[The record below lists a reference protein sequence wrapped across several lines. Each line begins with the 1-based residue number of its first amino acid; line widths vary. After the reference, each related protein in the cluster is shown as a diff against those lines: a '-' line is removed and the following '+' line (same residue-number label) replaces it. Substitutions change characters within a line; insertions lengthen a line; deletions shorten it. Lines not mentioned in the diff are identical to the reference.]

1 MIVTEKITL
10 TRKELFKILI
20 TSYLRKRWWLVA
32 WIWIMLVLL
41 LLLKQG
47 DSFAY
52 FIIAALILIQA
63 VMVYQYWTFANNN
76 ELFLLERHYEIDS
89 DKIDVIIVNGI
100 STSIE
105 TRLFRS
111 VEKSRRYYLLYT
123 SKIDFIYL
131 PVCSFKSTMDREWF
145 EKEIIK
151 KILK

>member
-20 TSYLRKRWWLVA
+20 TSYLKKRWWLVA
-32 WIWIMLVLL
+32 WIWIMVVLL

-52 FIIAALILIQA
+52 FIIAALILFQG
-63 VMVYQYWTFANNN
+63 VMVYQFWTFANN
-76 ELFLLERHYEIDS
+76 ELFLQDRHYKIDS
-89 DKIDVIIVNGI
+89 DKVDVIIVNDT

-111 VEKSRRYYLLYT
+111 VERNRKYYLLYT

-131 PVCSFKSTMDREWF
+131 PVNSFKSIGDREWF